1 MGIWKISF
9 NNLKVILFY
18 ASMFLLIMALSIKYN
33 GLDVDLWAR
42 LIMGNHVF
50 HKGLPMYSDVVS
62 YTQTHVWYDPEWLS
76 SAFIYFIRL
85 KFGVVGLTLTKGF
98 LFFLTLFVVS
108 KAVKVRANGSIC
120 PYNIGFYILLILISL
135 QSSIIVYSL
144 RCQLLTFLLMAIWLY
159 LLEKVRSGNDK
170 LLYFLPFIMLLWLNV
185 HGGCIAGVGI
195 LFLYGIGEFL
205 NKKPCKKYF
214 ITLLFVCLVF
224 LINPWGFDYI
234 KFMIESSYLD
244 RSWISEWQS
253 PFVASLKSH
262 IFYKILLFGAFACL
276 GYEVYIKKLTYR
288 MLDKTKIIILVV
300 LAILSAKYIKHSG
313 LFIVVYAIFMYEDFY
328 FVYNNL
334 MERLRKYLQID
345 FTACKYLSYLK
356 FIFIYFIIYTY
367 SFFVFMTVPVK
378 YSHYARFFEHFPVQ
392 PLRFLEINNIEG
404 KIFSGFYNGSFI
416 AYKYYPKLKIYMD
429 GRQEQ
434 VYSSRLFDESM
445 FFLNWLGDYPEAA
458 IKKIKPDILLIEN
471 FWRCNK
477 HLKNNPEFTK
487 VYSDNKYSVYLRNN
501 IQKFGYKYPDKE
513 FENYLDNLFDTV
525 FDYSK
530 AKN

>member
-1 MGIWKISF
+1 M
-9 NNLKVILFY
+9 
-18 ASMFLLIMALSIKYN
+18 
-33 GLDVDLWAR
+33 
-42 LIMGNHVF
+42 
-50 HKGLPMYSDVVS
+50 
-62 YTQTHVWYDPEWLS
+62 
-76 SAFIYFIRL
+76 
-85 KFGVVGLTLTKGF
+85 
-98 LFFLTLFVVS
+98 
-108 KAVKVRANGSIC
+108 
-120 PYNIGFYILLILISL
+120 
-135 QSSIIVYSL
+135 
-144 RCQLLTFLLMAIWLY
+144 
-159 LLEKVRSGNDK
+159 
-170 LLYFLPFIMLLWLNV
+170 
-185 HGGCIAGVGI
+185 
-195 LFLYGIGEFL
+195 
-205 NKKPCKKYF
+205 
-214 ITLLFVCLVF
+214 
-224 LINPWGFDYI
+224 
-234 KFMIESSYLD
+234 
-244 RSWISEWQS
+244 
-253 PFVASLKSH
+253 
-262 IFYKILLFGAFACL
+262 
-276 GYEVYIKKLTYR
+276 
-288 MLDKTKIIILVV
+288 
-300 LAILSAKYIKHSG
+300 
-313 LFIVVYAIFMYEDFY
+313 
-328 FVYNNL
+328 
-334 MERLRKYLQID
+334 
-345 FTACKYLSYLK
+345 
-356 FIFIYFIIYTY
+356 
-367 SFFVFMTVPVK
+367 FMTVPVK